1 MTATLSNKKRRKFGR
16 AAILPPNQRSVI
28 QCTSTA
34 GPGVTI
40 SYLTVTWRPYTA
52 TITGE
57 DGTVTPQTN
66 VELANLP
73 TVTVVQSSAAT
84 VYAPPVNG
92 YNIVKRQTGV
102 SATDTTAT
110 TTLRT
115 TPPPPPGEA
124 SNDMPTQESRGP
136 TQLPNGADQPG
147 ASVAPGAIAGAV
159 VGAVLGLG
167 LLALGAFFVRQRY
180 RHSAVNLKRPKP
192 AAWRGWAGNPHV
204 HGPSQGPVMS
214 KMPAD
219 SLVYELQ
226 HGRYAY
232 ELPGGRG

>member
-124 SNDMPTQESRGP
+124 SNDMPTQVQGTNTAPQRSGPARRFSSSRRHCWSRCWSGP
-136 TQLPNGADQPG
+136 G
-147 ASVAPGAIAGAV
+147 SGAV
-159 VGAVLGLG
+159 GSRRLLRSAKVSTLGGQLEAAETRG
-167 LLALGAFFVRQRY
+167 LERMGR
-180 RHSAVNLKRPKP
+180 KP
-192 AAWRGWAGNPHV
+192 TCSWPLTGTGHVQDARG
-204 HGPSQGPVMS
+204 
-214 KMPAD
+214 
-219 SLVYELQ
+219 
-226 HGRYAY
+226 
-232 ELPGGRG
+232 